1 MPPETIARKHVSRLS
16 VAHASRVL
24 VSASRRNRL
33 SSSFA
38 DRRTVEAHK
47 GSSRSRGRVRQHARR
62 VRYPNT
68 RELAL
73 GVYIP
78 RGTMERSTHSFSALT
93 TDLYEVTMACGYFKA
108 GVTDYEAV
116 FHVTFR
122 ENPFAGQFTVACG
135 LATAIDFLRA
145 FHFTDR
151 EVDYLALQTGN
162 DGKPLFDSHFL
173 DYLRGLQLT
182 CDVDAIPE
190 GTLVFANEPLIRVV
204 GPIIQ
209 CQLLETALLNIFN
222 FQSLIATKA
231 ARVCQAAKGD
241 PVIEFGLRRSQ
252 GVDGGLTAARAAY
265 IGGCA
270 GTSNLQAG
278 QQFGIP
284 VSGTQAHSWIMFF
297 ENELEAFKT
306 YAEAMPNNCIFL
318 VDTYNSVDGIRHA
331 IEVAGELRKQGHE
344 MIGVRLDSGDGV
356 ALSIKARRMLDEAG
370 FPNVTI
376 VGSGDLDEYMIADL
390 KQRGAKIDVWGVGT
404 KLSTGHPDA
413 ALGGIYKLGAIR
425 RPGGDEWQYRIKLSE
440 ESAKMS
446 VPGSLQ
452 VRRFFQPDGR
462 FMADAIYETDHGLSE
477 PCEIVDVET
486 EDKTKIPP
494 NTRYSDLLVPIFRGG
509 QVVYEPPSVEASREH
524 LRKQLSCAPPE
535 ILRLK
540 DPAPYKIGLERSLHE
555 LRSKLIAR
563 VRQQLK

>member
-1 MPPETIARKHVSRLS
+1 MVEPPSHNFT
-16 VAHASRVL
+16 
-24 VSASRRNRL
+24 
-33 SSSFA
+33 
-38 DRRTVEAHK
+38 
-47 GSSRSRGRVRQHARR
+47 
-62 VRYPNT
+62 
-68 RELAL
+68 
-73 GVYIP
+73 
-78 RGTMERSTHSFSALT
+78 ALT

-108 GVTDYEAV
+108 GVTDHEAV

-122 ENPFAGQFTVACG
+122 ENPFGGQFTVACG

-145 FHFTDR
+145 LHFTDT
-151 EVDYLALQTGN
+151 EVDYLGSQRGN
-162 DGKPLFDSHFL
+162 DGKPLFASRFL

-190 GTLVFANEPLIRVV
+190 GTLVFPNEPLIRII

-209 CQLLETALLNIFN
+209 CQLLETALLNILN

-231 ARVCQAAKGD
+231 ARVCLAAEHD

-265 IGGCA
+265 IGGCT

-306 YAEAMPNNCIFL
+306 YAKAMPNNCIFL
-318 VDTYNSVDGIRHA
+318 VDTYDSIDGICHA
-331 IEVAGELRKQGHE
+331 IKVAGELRRQGHE

-356 ALSIKARRMLDEAG
+356 ALSIKARRMLDKAG
-370 FPNVTI
+370 FANAKI
-376 VGSGDLDEYMIADL
+376 VGSGDLDEYMITDL

-404 KLSTGHPDA
+404 KLSTGQPDA
-413 ALGGIYKLGAIR
+413 ALGVIYKLGAIR
-425 RPGGDEWQYRIKLSE
+425 RTGLPAEASAKAGGEWQYRIKLSE
-440 ESAKMS
+440 ESTKTS

-452 VRRFFQPDGR
+452 VRRFYQPDGK
-462 FMADAIYETDHGLSE
+462 FMADAVYETDHGVPE

-486 EDKTKIPP
+486 EDKTKIHP
-494 NTRYSDLLVPIFRGG
+494 NTPYSDLLVPIFRAG
-509 QVVYEPPSVEASREH
+509 QVVYERPSIKASREH
-524 LRKQLSCAPPE
+524 LRKQLNCAPPE
-535 ILRLK
+535 ILELNHPR
-540 DPAPYKIGLERSLHE
+540 PYQIGLEQSLHE
-555 LRSKLIAR
+555 LRSKLVAQANR
-563 VRQQLK
+563 NERANPRRSSK